1 MDISKF
7 SHLVVIEEASRRLT
21 IFRLSENGEK
31 SLYTQ
36 IDLPPKKAD
45 EDKSA
50 YEKFTHDLGENILLD
65 SPSARRLLGL

>member
-1 MDISKF
+1 LK
-7 SHLVVIEEASRRLT
+7 
-21 IFRLSENGEK
+21 IFRIFENGEK

-45 EDKSA
+45 EDKLA
-50 YEKFTHDLGENILLD
+50 YEKFAHALGENILLD